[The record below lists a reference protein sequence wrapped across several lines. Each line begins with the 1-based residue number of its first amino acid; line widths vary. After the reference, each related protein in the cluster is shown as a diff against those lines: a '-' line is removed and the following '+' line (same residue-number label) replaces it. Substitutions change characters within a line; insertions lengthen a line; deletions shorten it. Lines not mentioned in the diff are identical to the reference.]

1 MNEYLTIL
9 VYISNGR
16 VNKDLIISRVGGVD
30 LHLKS
35 HEDHSAQEAN
45 SGNINLVTFG
55 DIVQ

>member
-9 VYISNGR
+9 VYFSNGT
-16 VNKDLIISRVGGVD
+16 VNKDLISRVGGVD

-45 SGNINLVTFG
+45 PDNINLVTSG
-55 DIVQ
+55 NIVQ